1 MDDKALIQQWMARR
15 PGQSRNLKTDGT
27 YLFTRG
33 NIVIGVHVV
42 GRPRH
47 KDPEVDKLIAD
58 APMEPMILVHKP
70 DGKEGATAL
79 RQYAAAWRIMRSLG
93 LPVKEV
99 DTPLPDPSEAVVEES
114 EPEGKSM
121 HGDV

>member
-1 MDDKALIQQWMARR
+1 MDDKALIQQWVARR

-27 YLFTRG
+27 FLYTRG

-79 RQYAAAWRIMRSLG
+79 RQYAAAWKIMRSLG
-93 LPVKEV
+93 ISVKEI
-99 DTPLPDPSEAVVEES
+99 DTPLPDPSEVVVEEA
-114 EPEGKSM
+114 EPEKESM
-121 HGDV
+121 HNDV